1 MLNKLL
7 ITVAALGFL
16 STSAL
21 AQTGGNGLLGPSS
34 SPSDIPYSK
43 QTCQI
48 AQNTLGQFQAALDFV
63 VNPSHYPDKNGGIF
77 SPNMMWL
84 AVVDRTG
91 RLCLVTKSTV
101 PETSGSPPDP
111 WPGSR
116 DIAIAKANTANAFSN
131 NLLALSTA
139 NLYAPTQPGGSLY
152 GLNNSNPFNPTFN
165 AQGTGLGFVP
175 GGVITFGGG
184 VALYPE
190 THGPVIGGLG
200 VSGDT
205 SCADHAIAYRVRERL
220 QLNNTPTAGQ
230 DNIMYCPAG
239 STTCNT
245 GFMQPHCT
253 SSDITPQ

>member
-1 MLNKLL
+1 MLKKLL
-7 ITVAALGFL
+7 ITVAAVGFL
-16 STSAL
+16 STSAS
-21 AQTGGNGLLGPSS
+21 AQTGGNGLLGSSS
-34 SPSDIPYSK
+34 SPNDVPYNK

-48 AQNTLGQFQAALDFV
+48 PQATLGQFQGALNTV
-63 VNPSHYPDKNGGIF
+63 VQENNGGIF
-77 SPNMMWL
+77 TPNMMWG
-84 AVVDRTG
+84 AAVDRYGT
-91 RLCLVTKSTV
+91 LCLVIKSQIAKGGTLPV
-101 PETSGSPPDP
+101 DP

-116 DIAIAKANTANAFSN
+116 DIAIAKANTANGFSN
-131 NLLALSTA
+131 NQLALSTA

-184 VALYPE
+184 VALYPQKGGE
-190 THGPVIGGLG
+190 VIGGWG

-205 SCADHAIAYRVRERL
+205 SCADHAIAYRVRAL
-220 QLNNTPTAGQ
+220 LHLNNTPVAGQ
-230 DNIMYCPAG
+230 DNIVYCPEG

-253 SSDITPQ
+253 TSDITP

>member
-1 MLNKLL
+1 MLNKFL

-34 SPSDIPYSK
+34 GPSDVPYNK
-43 QTCQI
+43 QICQI
-48 AQNTLGQFQAALDFV
+48 QQGTLGQFQNALNTV
-63 VNPSHYPDKNGGIF
+63 VKEKNGGIF
-77 SPNMMWL
+77 TPNMMWL

-91 RLCLVTKSTV
+91 TLCLVIKSQT
-101 PETSGSPPDP
+101 PEASGAPPDP

-131 NLLALSTA
+131 NLKALSTA
-139 NLYAPTQPGGSLY
+139 NLYGPTQPGGSLY

-175 GGVITFGGG
+175 GGIITFGGG
-184 VALYPE
+184 VALYPQ
-190 THGPVIGGLG
+190 TNGPVIGGLG

-205 SCADHAIAYRVRERL
+205 SCADHAIAYRVRAKVGL
-220 QLNNTPTAGQ
+220 ANTPVAGE
-230 DNIMYCPAG
+230 DNIVY
-239 STTCNT
+239 SNT
-245 GFMQPHCT
+245 GTGFTQPNCLGPGI
-253 SSDITPQ
+253 DVTP